1 MKVNLKT
8 MKKKIYNKP
17 KQKNE
22 YKNLIVARKTKGGNL
37 AVEKVKLQKSNLDN
51 KYNKI

>member
-1 MKVNLKT
+1 
-8 MKKKIYNKP
+8 MKKEIKEKIIEIMEKKDTINI
-17 KQKNE
+17 E
-22 YKNLIVARKTKGGNL
+22 VARKTKGGNL